1 VGKAGAVEVILA
13 YTHNLRLCLQAA
25 KSGGVQNSGPVPLP
39 WCTVIVWSLTMFGK
53 TAFGPQMLHTKS
65 FWLLTLC
72 YGKSRKEAM
81 RIFYKNNWTN
91 KQWVLYKCSVSK
103 AGGFM
108 AVIIKYIVE
117 RAGVEKMT
125 FSSKPEA
132 DAYDRMLDIADE
144 LFLMLGQSE
153 LIPDEQQRED
163 LALYLAQQKEL
174 VIQTLNQKTKS
185 NKAPVADKEQA
196 KDKRADTTKA
206 AVVLTEVTE
215 ASDDLAA

>member
-1 VGKAGAVEVILA
+1 
-13 YTHNLRLCLQAA
+13 
-25 KSGGVQNSGPVPLP
+25 
-39 WCTVIVWSLTMFGK
+39 
-53 TAFGPQMLHTKS
+53 
-65 FWLLTLC
+65 
-72 YGKSRKEAM
+72 M
-81 RIFYKNNWTN
+81 RIFCKKHWTN
-91 KQWVLYKCSVSK
+91 KQWLLYKCSVSK
-103 AGGFM
+103 AGGCM

-174 VIQTLNQKTKS
+174 VIQTLNQKAKTA
-185 NKAPVADKEQA
+185 KAPVAE
-196 KDKRADTTKA
+196 KDKVKGQAAETEAATQATTE
-206 AVVLTEVTE
+206 LTEVTE
-215 ASDDLAA
+215 VAEDMAA

>member
-1 VGKAGAVEVILA
+1 
-13 YTHNLRLCLQAA
+13 
-25 KSGGVQNSGPVPLP
+25 
-39 WCTVIVWSLTMFGK
+39 
-53 TAFGPQMLHTKS
+53 
-65 FWLLTLC
+65 
-72 YGKSRKEAM
+72 
-81 RIFYKNNWTN
+81 
-91 KQWVLYKCSVSK
+91 
-103 AGGFM
+103 M

-174 VIQTLNQKTKS
+174 VIQTLNQKAKTA
-185 NKAPVADKEQA
+185 KAPVAE
-196 KDKRADTTKA
+196 KDKVKGQAAATDTA
-206 AVVLTEVTE
+206 PQASAELTEVTE
-215 ASDDLAA
+215 VAEDMAA

>member
-1 VGKAGAVEVILA
+1 
-13 YTHNLRLCLQAA
+13 
-25 KSGGVQNSGPVPLP
+25 
-39 WCTVIVWSLTMFGK
+39 
-53 TAFGPQMLHTKS
+53 
-65 FWLLTLC
+65 
-72 YGKSRKEAM
+72 M
-81 RIFYKNNWTN
+81 RIFYKYHWTN
-91 KQWVLYKCSVSK
+91 KQLLLYKCSVSK

-174 VIQTLNQKTKS
+174 VIQTLNQKTKG
-185 NKAPVADKEQA
+185 NKAPVADKEPA
-196 KDKRADTTKA
+196 KEKTADTAKA
-206 AVVLTEVTE
+206 AVALAEVTE
-215 ASDDLAA
+215 AADEMAA

>member
-1 VGKAGAVEVILA
+1 
-13 YTHNLRLCLQAA
+13 
-25 KSGGVQNSGPVPLP
+25 
-39 WCTVIVWSLTMFGK
+39 
-53 TAFGPQMLHTKS
+53 
-65 FWLLTLC
+65 
-72 YGKSRKEAM
+72 
-81 RIFYKNNWTN
+81 
-91 KQWVLYKCSVSK
+91 
-103 AGGFM
+103 M

-185 NKAPVADKEQA
+185 NKAPVADKEQT
-196 KDKRADTTKA
+196 KDKSADTAKA
-206 AVVLTEVTE
+206 AVVLAEVTE
-215 ASDDLAA
+215 ATDDLAA

>member
-1 VGKAGAVEVILA
+1 
-13 YTHNLRLCLQAA
+13 
-25 KSGGVQNSGPVPLP
+25 
-39 WCTVIVWSLTMFGK
+39 
-53 TAFGPQMLHTKS
+53 
-65 FWLLTLC
+65 
-72 YGKSRKEAM
+72 
-81 RIFYKNNWTN
+81 
-91 KQWVLYKCSVSK
+91 
-103 AGGFM
+103 M

-174 VIQTLNQKTKS
+174 VIQTLNQKNKG
-185 NKAPVADKEQA
+185 NKAQSTDKDLSKDKSKDKEA
-196 KDKRADTTKA
+196 AETTKA
-206 AVVLTEVTE
+206 DVVLAEVTE
-215 ASDDLAA
+215 ASENLAA

>member
-1 VGKAGAVEVILA
+1 MLRQKQERGDA
-13 YTHNLRLCLQAA
+13 Y
-25 KSGGVQNSGPVPLP
+25 
-39 WCTVIVWSLTMFGK
+39 
-53 TAFGPQMLHTKS
+53 
-65 FWLLTLC
+65 
-72 YGKSRKEAM
+72 
-81 RIFYKNNWTN
+81 FYKKYWTN
-91 KQWVLYKCSVSK
+91 KQWLLYKCSVSN

-144 LFLMLGQSE
+144 LFVMLGQSE

-174 VIQTLNQKTKS
+174 VIQTLNQKTKN
-185 NKAPVADKEQA
+185 NKAPAADKGQA
-196 KDKRADTTKA
+196 KEKSAADPAKA
-206 AVVLTEVTE
+206 AVVLAEVTE
-215 ASDDLAA
+215 ATDDLAA

>member
-1 VGKAGAVEVILA
+1 
-13 YTHNLRLCLQAA
+13 
-25 KSGGVQNSGPVPLP
+25 
-39 WCTVIVWSLTMFGK
+39 
-53 TAFGPQMLHTKS
+53 
-65 FWLLTLC
+65 
-72 YGKSRKEAM
+72 
-81 RIFYKNNWTN
+81 
-91 KQWVLYKCSVSK
+91 
-103 AGGFM
+103 M

-174 VIQTLNQKTKS
+174 VIQTLNQKTKH
-185 NKAPVADKEQA
+185 NKTQVTDKEQV
-196 KDKRADTTKA
+196 KDKAKEQSAAQNSKA
-206 AVVLTEVTE
+206 AVVLEEVTE
-215 ASDDLAA
+215 VAADMAA

>member
-1 VGKAGAVEVILA
+1 MLRQKQKRGDA
-13 YTHNLRLCLQAA
+13 Y
-25 KSGGVQNSGPVPLP
+25 
-39 WCTVIVWSLTMFGK
+39 
-53 TAFGPQMLHTKS
+53 
-65 FWLLTLC
+65 
-72 YGKSRKEAM
+72 
-81 RIFYKNNWTN
+81 FYKKHWTN
-91 KQWVLYKCSVSK
+91 KQYMLYKYSVSK

-174 VIQTLNQKTKS
+174 VIQTLNQKNKG
-185 NKAPVADKEQA
+185 NKAQSTDKDLSKDKSKDKEA
-196 KDKRADTTKA
+196 TDTSKA

-215 ASDDLAA
+215 ASDNLAA

>member
-1 VGKAGAVEVILA
+1 
-13 YTHNLRLCLQAA
+13 
-25 KSGGVQNSGPVPLP
+25 
-39 WCTVIVWSLTMFGK
+39 
-53 TAFGPQMLHTKS
+53 
-65 FWLLTLC
+65 
-72 YGKSRKEAM
+72 
-81 RIFYKNNWTN
+81 
-91 KQWVLYKCSVSK
+91 
-103 AGGFM
+103 M

-174 VIQTLNQKTKS
+174 VIQTLNQKNKS
-185 NKAPVADKEQA
+185 TKAPVAEKEQT
-196 KDKRADTTKA
+196 KDKAKEQSVAETDKA
-206 AVVLTEVTE
+206 ALVLTEVADT
-215 ASDDLAA
+215 SDELAA

>member
-1 VGKAGAVEVILA
+1 
-13 YTHNLRLCLQAA
+13 
-25 KSGGVQNSGPVPLP
+25 
-39 WCTVIVWSLTMFGK
+39 
-53 TAFGPQMLHTKS
+53 
-65 FWLLTLC
+65 
-72 YGKSRKEAM
+72 
-81 RIFYKNNWTN
+81 
-91 KQWVLYKCSVSK
+91 
-103 AGGFM
+103 M

-185 NKAPVADKEQA
+185 SKAPIADKEQA
-196 KDKRADTTKA
+196 KDKSADTAKA
-206 AVVLTEVTE
+206 AVVLAEVTE
-215 ASDDLAA
+215 AADELAA

>member
-1 VGKAGAVEVILA
+1 
-13 YTHNLRLCLQAA
+13 
-25 KSGGVQNSGPVPLP
+25 
-39 WCTVIVWSLTMFGK
+39 
-53 TAFGPQMLHTKS
+53 
-65 FWLLTLC
+65 
-72 YGKSRKEAM
+72 
-81 RIFYKNNWTN
+81 
-91 KQWVLYKCSVSK
+91 
-103 AGGFM
+103 M

-185 NKAPVADKEQA
+185 NKASVADKEQA
-196 KDKRADTTKA
+196 KDKSADTAKA
-206 AVVLTEVTE
+206 AVVLAEVTE
-215 ASDDLAA
+215 ATDDLAA

>member
-1 VGKAGAVEVILA
+1 
-13 YTHNLRLCLQAA
+13 
-25 KSGGVQNSGPVPLP
+25 
-39 WCTVIVWSLTMFGK
+39 
-53 TAFGPQMLHTKS
+53 
-65 FWLLTLC
+65 
-72 YGKSRKEAM
+72 
-81 RIFYKNNWTN
+81 
-91 KQWVLYKCSVSK
+91 
-103 AGGFM
+103 M

-174 VIQTLNQKTKS
+174 VIQTLNQKTKG
-185 NKAPVADKEQA
+185 NKAPLADKEQA
-196 KDKRADTTKA
+196 KDKGKDQGAVDTAKT

-215 ASDDLAA
+215 AADEMAA

>member
-1 VGKAGAVEVILA
+1 
-13 YTHNLRLCLQAA
+13 
-25 KSGGVQNSGPVPLP
+25 
-39 WCTVIVWSLTMFGK
+39 
-53 TAFGPQMLHTKS
+53 
-65 FWLLTLC
+65 
-72 YGKSRKEAM
+72 M
-81 RIFYKNNWTN
+81 RIFYKYHWTN
-91 KQWVLYKCSVSK
+91 KQWLLYKCSVSK

-196 KDKRADTTKA
+196 KDKGVADPAKA

-215 ASDDLAA
+215 ATDDLAA

>member
-1 VGKAGAVEVILA
+1 
-13 YTHNLRLCLQAA
+13 
-25 KSGGVQNSGPVPLP
+25 
-39 WCTVIVWSLTMFGK
+39 
-53 TAFGPQMLHTKS
+53 
-65 FWLLTLC
+65 
-72 YGKSRKEAM
+72 
-81 RIFYKNNWTN
+81 
-91 KQWVLYKCSVSK
+91 
-103 AGGFM
+103 M

-144 LFLMLGQSE
+144 LFLLLGQSE

-174 VIQTLNQKTKS
+174 VIQTLNQKNKS

-196 KDKRADTTKA
+196 KDKAAADGAKA
-206 AVVLTEVTE
+206 AVVLADVAEVT
-215 ASDDLAA
+215 DDLAA

>member
-1 VGKAGAVEVILA
+1 
-13 YTHNLRLCLQAA
+13 
-25 KSGGVQNSGPVPLP
+25 
-39 WCTVIVWSLTMFGK
+39 
-53 TAFGPQMLHTKS
+53 
-65 FWLLTLC
+65 
-72 YGKSRKEAM
+72 M
-81 RIFYKNNWTN
+81 RIFYKYHWTN
-91 KQWVLYKCSVSK
+91 KQWLLYKCSVSK

-153 LIPDEQQRED
+153 LLPDEQQRED

-174 VIQTLNQKTKS
+174 VIQTLNQKTKH
-185 NKAPVADKEQA
+185 NKTQVIDKEQV
-196 KDKRADTTKA
+196 KDKAKEQGAAQSPTAA
-206 AVVLTEVTE
+206 AVLEEVTE
-215 ASDDLAA
+215 VADDMAA